1 MRFWI
6 GQVILLLTC
15 VMLPFMA
22 AIYVDTGSEI
32 RRTQQAGSVA
42 ARLAAQNLE
51 SRLKLE
57 AHDAV
62 AIALTVAQR
71 IADRDLVGETAK
83 AKDKRDA
90 AIAQLETILAE
101 STVPN
106 GFAWFVDDNGFI
118 LAEHPKRGAGEPR
131 KISGHPLFRE
141 TQEGVALDGVWSEGG
156 NVALVGAAP
165 ISVKGQ
171 AGGAVIVGVTID
183 RAFVAKLG
191 REISSQLTLVSAGRS
206 VTSTFEGA
214 IADPIV
220 QSVGLSS
227 EPVSAGSLAKDIEH
241 SSVPVLPLFLAHDAK
256 GLAFTS
262 VSVRH
267 PGLDG
272 LSWMISV
279 SSGEMLR
286 EIPDRQVILLAG
298 MLVFLMLALLI
309 GLVNHR
315 LFVLPIARITDHLS
329 ELQFGRGEM
338 ELAESRVSAP
348 FRRMVKLINMTVQK
362 IPPRGFSTSTGLRGD
377 PSPISELPPV
387 SQSRPQSELRP
398 REESFLAATV
408 PAPSA
413 YQQQAQAS
421 AQSIV
426 PQQASQKPLLGEHPF
441 EGEDDPL
448 EDVVSSMSLSPMAR
462 RESVPTPQEKR
473 SPDDAAAIAA
483 AIASLEAPMPANA
496 PARPRG
502 QSAVRPLSAPNVP
515 ASQTGS
521 MKIKSAAD
529 IRGRPS
535 ESIMGAPSPFPP
547 SASEMFRSG
556 DNAHMAPSD
565 ELTPVDQIAMQKQ
578 AKPGVPRGGGSLD
591 LSAYA
596 ALGASAGMNEH
607 GLSPVGESHVDEGGF
622 NPEATVVAPVT
633 DELLRKSA
641 SRDETTS
648 QYRVP
653 NLGGGDMTMV
663 QSVPPNL
670 IAQTLVNAE
679 DTGDDQ
685 GLDAADHA
693 HFKETYE
700 RFLEMRKRCGEPTSD
715 LAFDRFLAKLAKN
728 REGLIKKYNC
738 RTVRFQVYEKDGKA
752 ALKATPVRAR

>member
-6 GQVILLLTC
+6 GQVFLLLSC
-15 VMLPFMA
+15 VVLPFVA

-32 RRTQQAGSVA
+32 RRAQQAGGVA
-42 ARLAAQNLE
+42 VRLAAQNLE

-62 AIALTVAQR
+62 SLALTTAQK
-71 IADRDLVGETAK
+71 IADRDLVGEISK
-83 AKDKRDA
+83 PKERRDP
-90 AIAQLETILAE
+90 AIAQLEALLAE

-106 GFAWFVDDNGFI
+106 GFAWFVDETGTI
-118 LAEHPKRGAGEPR
+118 VAEHPKRADAGEPR
-131 KISGHPLFRE
+131 RISGHPLYRE
-141 TQEGVALDGVWSEGG
+141 TQEGVALDGVWAENG

-165 ISVKGQ
+165 ISVKDQ
-171 AGGAVIVGVTID
+171 ASGAVIVGVSVD

-191 REISSQLTLVSAGRS
+191 REISSQVTLVSAGRS
-206 VTSTFEGA
+206 VTSTFEDV
-214 IADPIV
+214 IAEPIV
-220 QSVGLSS
+220 QIVGVSS
-227 EPVSAGSLAKDIEH
+227 EPVSAGSLTKQIEH
-241 SSVPVLPLFLAHDAK
+241 SSLPLLPLFIAHDAK
-256 GLAFTS
+256 GLAFSSLTT
-262 VSVRH
+262 RH

-272 LSWMISV
+272 LSWMV
-279 SSGEMLR
+279 SAPSGELLR
-286 EIPDRQVILLAG
+286 EIPERQEIMLAG
-298 MLVFLMLALLI
+298 MLCVAMLALLI

-315 LFVLPIARITDHLS
+315 VFITPIARITDHLS

-338 ELAESRVSAP
+338 ELAESRVSSP

-362 IPPRGFSTSTGLRGD
+362 IPSRGFSSARLPGEN
-377 PSPISELPPV
+377 SPISELPPT
-387 SQSRPQSELRP
+387 SQSRPSSEIR
-398 REESFLAATV
+398 RDEGFLNATV
-408 PAPSA
+408 PAPQYSA
-413 YQQQAQAS
+413 P
-421 AQSIV
+421 QSHSSSHH
-426 PQQASQKPLLGEHPF
+426 PATQPPMSKPLLSEHPF

-448 EDVVSSMSLSPMAR
+448 ADVVSSLSLSGAR
-462 RESVPTPQEKR
+462 RESVPTPQDKR
-473 SPDDAAAIAA
+473 TPDDAAAIAA
-483 AIASLEAPMPANA
+483 AIASLEAPMPSQT

-502 QSAVRPLSAPNVP
+502 QSAVRSLEAPRVP
-515 ASQTGS
+515 PSQTGS
-521 MKIKSAAD
+521 MKVIKSAAD

-535 ESIMGAPSPFPP
+535 DALMPSPFPP

-565 ELTPVDQIAMQKQ
+565 ELTPVDQIAVQKQ
-578 AKPGVPRGGGSLD
+578 TPRSVPRGGGSLD
-591 LSAYA
+591 LNAYA
-596 ALGASAGMNEH
+596 ALGASAGMHDH
-607 GLSPVGESHVDEGGF
+607 GLSPVGESQVDEGGF

-653 NLGGGDMTMV
+653 NLGAGDMTMV

-670 IAQTLVNAE
+670 IAQTLSTAS
-679 DTGDDQ
+679 DPDDDQ
-685 GLDAADHA
+685 GLDSADHA